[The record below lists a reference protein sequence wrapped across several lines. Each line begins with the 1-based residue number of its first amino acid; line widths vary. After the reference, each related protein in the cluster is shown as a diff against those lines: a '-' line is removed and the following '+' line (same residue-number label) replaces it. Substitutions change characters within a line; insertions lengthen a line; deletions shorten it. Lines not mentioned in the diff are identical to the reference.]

1 MTKQQENVGKH
12 LRKFY
17 MNLDDAVDRFIR
29 NHILVFEYINKKVL
43 HKHNVGC
50 DIVVILYLPY

>member
-1 MTKQQENVGKH
+1 
-12 LRKFY
+12 

-43 HKHNVGC
+43 HNHNVGC
-50 DIVVILYLPY
+50 NIVVILYLPY